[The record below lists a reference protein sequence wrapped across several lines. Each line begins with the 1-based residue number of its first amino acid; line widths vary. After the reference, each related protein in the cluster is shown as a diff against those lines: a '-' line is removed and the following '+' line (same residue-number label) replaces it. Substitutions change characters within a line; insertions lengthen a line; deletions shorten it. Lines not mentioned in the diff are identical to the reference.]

1 MDVTGQDLTRN
12 LPLELSGTGQSR
24 QFKEWSQNKFRL
36 STCWL
41 SRCRYSPHQ
50 KLK

>member
-41 SRCRYSPHQ
+41 SSHQ
-50 KLK
+50 KRKSQDEE